1 MNKAPFEIDR
11 AIALLRVAVAD
22 YPKAAMFA
30 LAEQGYTSVFEQLI
44 ACIISIRTR
53 DETTMPCAY
62 KLFALART
70 PAAMAAV
77 EISAIAEAINES
89 TFYERKAPQIKAIA
103 QQIVDEYNGELPCDF
118 TVLTAF
124 HGVGP
129 KCANLALGVACNQ
142 PSISVDVHV
151 DRITNRWGYVQ
162 TNSPEATMRALEK
175 QLPQAY
181 WIELN
186 SLLVPFGKHVC
197 TGVRPHCSTC
207 LLLEMCQQVGVQAT
221 R

>member
-11 AIALLRVAVAD
+11 AVELLRVAVAP
-22 YPKAAMFA
+22 YPKAAMFE
-30 LAEQGYTSVFEQLI
+30 LAAEGYTSVFEQLI

-53 DETTMPCAY
+53 DETTIPCAHR
-62 KLFALART
+62 LFALART
-70 PAAMAAV
+70 PAAVAALAV
-77 EISAIAEAINES
+77 HEIEAAINES
-89 TFYERKAPQIKAIA
+89 TFYENKAPQIRTIA
-103 QQIVDEYNGELPCDF
+103 QQVCDLYNGELPCDF
-118 TVLTAF
+118 AVLTAF

-162 TNSPEATMRALEK
+162 TNSPEATMRALEQK
-175 QLPQAY
+175 LPPAY
-181 WIELN
+181 WVEIN
-186 SLLVPFGKHVC
+186 SLLVPFGKHIC
-197 TGVRPHCSTC
+197 TGTRPHCSTC
-207 LLLEMCQQVGVQAT
+207 PLLTMCQQVGVKSP

>member
-1 MNKAPFEIDR
+1 MNKAPFEIDQ
-11 AIALLRVAVAD
+11 AIELLRVAVAP

-53 DETTMPCAY
+53 DETTMPCAHR
-62 KLFALART
+62 LFALART
-70 PAAMAAV
+70 PAALAALEV
-77 EISAIAEAINES
+77 SEIEAAIQES
-89 TFYERKAPQIKAIA
+89 TFAESKAPQMRAIA
-103 QQIVDEYNGELPCDF
+103 QQVCDRYNGELPCDF
-118 TVLTAF
+118 AVLTAF

-162 TNSPEATMRALEK
+162 TNSPEATMRALK
-175 QLPQAY
+175 QKLPEAY
-181 WIELN
+181 WIEIN
-186 SLLVPFGKHVC
+186 SLLVPFGKHIC
-197 TGVRPHCSTC
+197 TGTRPFCSNC
-207 LLLEMCQQVGVQAT
+207 PLLTMCQQVGVKSA